1 MPARPHRDL
10 YSGARNRPGAAKLTE
25 QKQAQQVEGA
35 ERPLENL
42 GGGWFLVYVDNA
54 FVESRGRQWCHLL
67 ADSTE
72 ELHEFA
78 AAVGLS
84 RQAFHRAA
92 RIPHYDITAKQRLLM
107 LSKGVQSITV
117 RQGIFLTRHLA
128 LPKLV
133 AHAKPAYQQE
143 LFA

>member
-1 MPARPHRDL
+1 MPFRPHRDL
-10 YSGARNRPGAAKLTE
+10 YLGARNRSGAAKLIE
-25 QKQAQQVEGA
+25 QKQVQQVEGA
-35 ERPLENL
+35 ERHLENW
-42 GGGWFLVYVDNA
+42 GGCFLVYVDNA
-54 FVESRGRQWCHLL
+54 FVERRGRQWCHLL

-128 LPKLV
+128 LPKLA
-133 AHAKPAYQQE
+133 AHAQSDYQQE